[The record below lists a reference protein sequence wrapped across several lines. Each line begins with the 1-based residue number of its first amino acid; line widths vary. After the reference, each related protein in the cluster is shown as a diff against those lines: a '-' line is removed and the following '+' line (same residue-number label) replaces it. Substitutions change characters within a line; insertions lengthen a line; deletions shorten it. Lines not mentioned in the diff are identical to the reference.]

1 MEWKGKVMIED
12 LEKSVI
18 NGKFYEV
25 DEKLKKMSKDEQ
37 KELIFKI
44 GIKTESLLVYTY
56 IWHRIITEKDYKE
69 IIDWHETALSVLIHC
84 INFLEGAYSSALYHA
99 RKITELEPDNIENF
113 VQLLF
118 FYDIPERL
126 LDEKEAKKIAEKII
140 EVNPNNQVAARVLEG
155 KE

>member
-1 MEWKGKVMIED
+1 
-12 LEKSVI
+12 
-18 NGKFYEV
+18 
-25 DEKLKKMSKDEQ
+25 MSIDEQ

-44 GIKTESLLVYTY
+44 GIKTESLSVYTY
-56 IWHRIITEKDYKE
+56 IWHRIITEKDNQE

-99 RKITELEPDNIENF
+99 RKIAELEPDNIENF

-118 FYDIPERL
+118 FYDIPEKL

-140 EVNPNNQVAARVLEG
+140 DVDPNNQVAARVLEE
-155 KE
+155 KK